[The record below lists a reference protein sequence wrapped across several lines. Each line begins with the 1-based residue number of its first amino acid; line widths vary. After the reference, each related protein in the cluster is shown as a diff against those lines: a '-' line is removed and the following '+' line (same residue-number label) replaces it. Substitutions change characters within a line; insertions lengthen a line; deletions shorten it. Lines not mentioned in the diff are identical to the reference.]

1 MLSAGY
7 MAISNMTTGIHQVGH
22 QQIALRLLR
31 CSALF
36 MLLTFLLAPPLTAQ
50 QPEGE
55 VNYLDVAALML
66 RDGNLERAQRALDNL
81 DPDALQAAVVTDS
94 EDMSDKERAAAE
106 QGSEQLGRYWV
117 LRGTVNQRLGQL
129 EPARDAF
136 DRAIAAGRE
145 EPALFLS
152 LAQINFSLQ
161 DYQAAID
168 AVERAGAAVERIA
181 SVYHLKAQANWL
193 LGNQVEALAI
203 LDQAES
209 IFTADRSFTRRKVF
223 YLIELQLYQQA
234 AELGRSYL
242 ADSAASADN
251 YIAIGN
257 ALRQSGAVDEAL
269 GFLEAAHLQYPDNID
284 VSKVLAHSYIDAGK
298 LHTAADIIYQ
308 AAQLDNSLMAEATEL
323 YRRAGQVYRAL
334 TLNSQ
339 ITDQKAKLKQRLAL
353 YIQLLRYEQAAG
365 MENDLERLGLL
376 NNEDIRYALAYA
388 LFKVGEF
395 DAAEAHLSL
404 LSRSDLFRKAI
415 EVRRAMQDCAD
426 DPWKCA

>member
-1 MLSAGY
+1 

-269 GFLEAAHLQYPDNID
+269 GFLEAAHLQYPDNVD

-415 EVRRAMQDCAD
+415 EVRRAMQD
-426 DPWKCA
+426 

>member
-1 MLSAGY
+1 MNRR
-7 MAISNMTTGIHQVGH
+7 I
-22 QQIALRLLR
+22 QI
-31 CSALF
+31 
-36 MLLTFLLAPPLTAQ
+36 TAQ
-50 QPEGE
+50 WASLQRALLLPLLLCLVIAPTSAQDDSDE

-66 RDGNLERAQRALDNL
+66 RDGNLDRAQRALDNL
-81 DPDALQAAVVTDS
+81 DPEALQAAARPVTA
-94 EDMSDKERAAAE
+94 EVKDKDRRAAE
-106 QGSEQLGRYWV
+106 QARAELGRYWV
-117 LRGTVNQRLGQL
+117 LRGTVSQRLGQL

-136 DRAIAAGRE
+136 NQALAAGRDE
-145 EPALFLS
+145 SSLYLT

-168 AVERAGAAVERIA
+168 AVARAGAAVERIA

-193 LGNQVEALAI
+193 LGKQVAALAI
-203 LDQAES
+203 LDQAER

-234 AELGRSYL
+234 ASLGRSYL
-242 ADSAASADN
+242 DSDDVSVDD

-269 GFLEAAHLQYPDNID
+269 GFLEAAQLKYPDNTD

-298 LHTAADIIYQ
+298 LHAAADIIYQ
-308 AAQLDNSLMAEATEL
+308 AALLDNSLMAEASEL

-334 TLNSQ
+334 TLNSE
-339 ITDQKAKLKQRLAL
+339 IRDQKTKLKQRLAL

-365 MENDLERLGLL
+365 METDLQRLGLL
-376 NNEDIRYALAYA
+376 SNEDIRYALAYA
-388 LFKVGEF
+388 LFKIGDF
-395 DAAEAHLSL
+395 AAAESHLSL
-404 LSRSDLFRKAI
+404 LTRSDLFRKAI
-415 EVRRAMQDCAD
+415 EVRRAMQECAD

>member
-1 MLSAGY
+1 
-7 MAISNMTTGIHQVGH
+7 MAIGNMTTGIHRVGH
-22 QQIALRLLR
+22 QQIALRLPR
-31 CSALF
+31 CSALL
-36 MLLTFLLAPPLTAQ
+36 MLLTFLLAPPLPAQ
-50 QPEGE
+50 EPEDE

-81 DPDALQAAVVTDS
+81 DPVALQAAVGTDS
-94 EDMSDKERAAAE
+94 EDMGDKQRAAAE
-106 QGSEQLGRYWV
+106 QAREQLGRYWV
-117 LRGTVNQRLGQL
+117 LRGTVSQRLGQL

-168 AVERAGAAVERIA
+168 AVARAGAAVERIA

-242 ADSAASADN
+242 ADSADSADSADN

-257 ALRQSGAVDEAL
+257 AMRQSGAVDEAL
-269 GFLEAAHLQYPDNID
+269 GFLEAAHLQYPDNVD

-298 LHTAADIIYQ
+298 LHAAADITYQ

-339 ITDQKAKLKQRLAL
+339 ISDQKAKLKQRLAL

-365 MENDLERLGLL
+365 METDLERLGLL
-376 NNEDIRYALAYA
+376 SNEDIRYALAYA

-415 EVRRAMQDCAD
+415 EVRRAIQDCAD